1 MGHNPPG
8 SEAGQMHIFVD
19 VVRFCWVVGEELDA
33 EVDHLPFETAEILFA
48 GMQKHI
54 VTSFP
59 E

>member
-1 MGHNPPG
+1 
-8 SEAGQMHIFVD
+8 MHIFVD